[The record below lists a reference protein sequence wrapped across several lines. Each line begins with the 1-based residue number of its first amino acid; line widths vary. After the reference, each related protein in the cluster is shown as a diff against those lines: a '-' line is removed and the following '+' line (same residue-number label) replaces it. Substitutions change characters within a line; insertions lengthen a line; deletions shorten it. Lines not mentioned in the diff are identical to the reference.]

1 MLLSIQI
8 IPKVQTDVYWLTRIF
23 GPPHELLHVLALLLV
38 GRRPVA
44 ISWTH
49 VDIPDDLT
57 TRQYI
62 FVAGLPALVF
72 WSAAALS
79 LLAAVNAPEVGRL
92 ALALIGTLVFGL
104 AAYGTLGDIHLIL
117 MRLEEAKRPHR

>member
-1 MLLSIQI
+1 MFL
-8 IPKVQTDVYWLTRIF
+8 LTRSF
-23 GPPHELLHVLALLLV
+23 GPPHELLHVLALLLI
-38 GRRPVA
+38 GRRPTA

-72 WSAAALS
+72 WSAAALA
-79 LLAAVNAPEVGRL
+79 LLAAINAPDAGRLVL
-92 ALALIGTLVFGL
+92 ALAATLVLGI
-104 AAYGTLGDIHLIL
+104 AAYGTLGDLHLIL
-117 MRLEEAKRPHR
+117 MRLEEVQHPRP

>member
-1 MLLSIQI
+1 MFL
-8 IPKVQTDVYWLTRIF
+8 LTRIF

-38 GRRPVA
+38 GRRPTAV
-44 ISWTH
+44 SWTH

-57 TRQYI
+57 TRQYV

-72 WSAAALS
+72 WSAAALA
-79 LLAAVNAPEVGRL
+79 LLAAINAPDTGRLLL
-92 ALALIGTLVFGL
+92 ALAGTFIFGL

-117 MRLEEAKRPHR
+117 LRLEEDRHHQI